1 MKNTFSLST
10 VERNSIGGWTV
21 RYPLHNE
28 SDGKMW
34 FGEANFDQDRKGDA
48 LLLAQEKEDAYLL
61 RDDVDAEAIEQT
73 FNTILQL
80 MHDPERY
87 ILLSAQIKRLAD
99 QIANYQGDTGDV
111 WYIGENDEF
120 TVGDF
125 IPAAYWHFSHWHD
138 GQGSWEYQTLSSLG
152 RIFSPGMTSEP
163 EPDDPEHYP
172 FQVLGETAGS
182 YWGHIH

>member
-34 FGEANFDQDRKGDA
+34 FGEAHFDQDRKADA

-99 QIANYQGDTGDV
+99 QITNYQGDTDSI
-111 WYIGENDEF
+111 WDIGESGEF
-120 TVGDF
+120 TISDL
-125 IPAAYWHFSHWHD
+125 IPAAYWHFSHWHN
-138 GQGSWEYQTLSSLG
+138 GQASWEYQTLSSLG

-172 FQVLGETAGS
+172 FQVLGETAAS
-182 YWGHIH
+182 YWGHTQ

>member
-1 MKNTFSLST
+1 MNTFSLST

-21 RYPLHNE
+21 RYPLHDE

-34 FGEANFDQDRKGDA
+34 FGEAHFDQDRKGDA
-48 LLLAQEKEDAYLL
+48 LLLAHEKESAYLL
-61 RDDVDAEAIEQT
+61 RDEIDAEAIEQT

-80 MHDPERY
+80 MHNPERY
-87 ILLSAQIKRLAD
+87 VLLAAQIKRLAD
-99 QIANYQGDTGDV
+99 QIANYKSDTDSV

-120 TVGDF
+120 TVGVF
-125 IPAAYWHFSHWHD
+125 ITAAYWHFSHWHD

-172 FQVLGETAGS
+172 FQVLGETAAS